1 MATSTD
7 ERGKQMN
14 TRHISITA
22 LQATNKGQV
31 LMGLESSVA
40 DDKEVEEFM
49 DQLSDNLEEGMEI
62 VGVEVYTIH

>member
-1 MATSTD
+1 
-7 ERGKQMN
+7 MN